1 MFPFKKNIIRADIFP
16 SLIFFILFS
25 LSFSNDLQ
33 FEKRCLWVVRNTLKS
48 KSSIDELIEFS
59 SKNNF
64 NHIFVQV
71 RGRGDSFY
79 ESSIVPRSEILTV
92 NDFDPLAYTIEKA
105 KIYNIKV
112 HAWVNVYMLWSSPKK
127 PQNKNHLF
135 NRKANWI
142 DVVKSESFR
151 YSLTLDRLTSDISG
165 KEGFYLSP
173 NNPFVNAYLFSVFK
187 ELVNNYKIDGL
198 HLDYVRYKNQDYGF
212 NYDALDIY
220 QGNYFTKNDNLLDLK
235 LIESAGLNNS
245 LKWEEF
251 LLNSVTELIIK
262 LKSYITNNIDNKII
276 LSAAVKPNI
285 VKANKNF
292 YQEWDMW
299 LNGSIID
306 WILVMNYNS
315 DLISFANNIQIIEEN
330 VSKNKMKNIIMGI
343 ALYNQNQEDAKKKIY
358 YSYNAGFSGVCLF
371 SYNVFNDQKNKFD
384 DIFLLLKK

>member
-1 MFPFKKNIIRADIFP
+1 
-16 SLIFFILFS
+16 
-25 LSFSNDLQ
+25 
-33 FEKRCLWVVRNTLKS
+33 
-48 KSSIDELIEFS
+48 
-59 SKNNF
+59 
-64 NHIFVQV
+64 
-71 RGRGDSFY
+71 
-79 ESSIVPRSEILTV
+79 
-92 NDFDPLAYTIEKA
+92 
-105 KIYNIKV
+105 
-112 HAWVNVYMLWSSPKK
+112 
-127 PQNKNHLF
+127 
-135 NRKANWI
+135 
-142 DVVKSESFR
+142 
-151 YSLTLDRLTSDISG
+151 
-165 KEGFYLSP
+165 
-173 NNPFVNAYLFSVFK
+173 
-187 ELVNNYKIDGL
+187 
-198 HLDYVRYKNQDYGF
+198 YVRYKNQDYGF
-212 NYDALDIY
+212 NSDALDIY